1 MKDNVLQKSGD
12 KQLFA
17 EYYKAA
23 IESHFGDRSISDKE
37 DSPMAHPLR
46 AL

>member
-1 MKDNVLQKSGD
+1 MLQKFGD

-23 IESHFGDRSISDKE
+23 IESRFGNRSISDKE
-37 DSPMAHPLR
+37 DSPMAHQLR